1 MAEPQRLVITG
12 ATGFI
17 GSAVLAELARIR
29 DEAPPG
35 TPRPVL
41 RAVGRTAPGAAGLA
55 DEWRHG
61 DLSDPGS
68 LRGGCEGAD
77 VLLHLAS
84 CIGSDEP
91 ECAAVNIGGTG
102 ALMTE
107 AGEAGVRRIV
117 HLSTTAVYG
126 RGPHRG
132 IAVDGV
138 VPTPQS
144 PASRTRLVGE
154 ALALAAG
161 AVVLRPGL
169 VIGAGDRAVVPAL
182 AQILTATGALWDG
195 GKALVSVVAVRDL
208 ARLIARVALAGGSAA
223 GTVWHA
229 SHPVPV
235 RMAELV
241 EVFTERGVLPR
252 VDGDLSEAECLAR
265 MAESGC
271 RVGPSQFKLVSQDHW
286 YDSAPVWEAAG
297 CPPGPGPLERLD
309 EAATWYQE
317 YLGRA

>member
-17 GSAVLAELARIR
+17 GAAVLAELARIR

-35 TPRPVL
+35 ARRLLL
-41 RAVGRTAPGAAGLA
+41 RAVGRTAPRVAGLA
-55 DEWRHG
+55 DEWRHA

-68 LRGGCEGAD
+68 LRGSCEGAD

-84 CIGSDEP
+84 WIGSDER

-102 ALMTE
+102 TLMAE

-138 VPTPQS
+138 VPTPES
-144 PASRTRLVGE
+144 PASRTRLAGE

-169 VIGAGDRAVVPAL
+169 VIGPGDRMVVPGL
-182 AQILTATGALWDG
+182 EQILTSTGALWDG
-195 GKALVSVVAVRDL
+195 GKTLVSVVAVRDL
-208 ARLIARVALAGGSAA
+208 ARLIARVALVDDPAG

-235 RMAELV
+235 RTAELV
-241 EVFTERGVLPR
+241 EAFTERGVLPR
-252 VDGDLSEAECLAR
+252 VDRDLSVAECLER
-265 MAESGC
+265 MAASGC
-271 RVGPSQFKLVSQDHW
+271 RVRPSQFKLVSQDHW
-286 YDSAPVWEAAG
+286 YDSAAVWDAAG
-297 CPPGPGPLERLD
+297 CPPGRGPLECLD
-309 EAATWYQE
+309 EAVAWYRE
-317 YLGRA
+317 YVGRV